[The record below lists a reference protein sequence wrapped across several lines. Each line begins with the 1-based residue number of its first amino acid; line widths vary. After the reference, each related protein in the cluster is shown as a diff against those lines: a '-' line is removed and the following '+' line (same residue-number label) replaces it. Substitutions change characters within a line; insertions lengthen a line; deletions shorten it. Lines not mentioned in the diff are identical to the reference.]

1 MAFFPDL
8 CWTDW
13 LQNWDRNNTFY
24 VNFTI
29 CKIYTKNI
37 IRLQNLPN
45 GSLRLF
51 VLNITQ
57 SIFTEYYLLYFVSNV
72 DKWKSTIDRVW

>member
-57 SIFTEYYLLYFVSNV
+57 SIFTEYYLSYFVSNV

>member
-24 VNFTI
+24 VNFT
-29 CKIYTKNI
+29 IYTKNI